1 MPIIKKVKI
10 VPYSQD
16 DMFAL
21 VNDVALY
28 SDFIP
33 WCVSSQMLSRGVDE
47 LRAKLCFSKGG
58 ISKSFTTL
66 NRLKTNKMIEI
77 RLVDGPFK
85 HLEGFWQFQA
95 LSEKRCKIS
104 LDLEFEFSS
113 KLLGMMFGPLFHQ
126 VASTLVDS
134 FSKRAKKIYG
144 GNE

>member
-1 MPIIKKVKI
+1 
-10 VPYSQD
+10 
-16 DMFAL
+16 
-21 VNDVALY
+21 
-28 SDFIP
+28 
-33 WCVSSQMLSRGVDE
+33 
-47 LRAKLCFSKGG
+47 
-58 ISKSFTTL
+58 
-66 NRLKTNKMIEI
+66 MIEM

-85 HLEGFWQFQA
+85 NLEGFWQFQA

-134 FSKRAKKIYG
+134 FSKRAKTVYG